1 MSLKAPELNAVSFCC
16 LRFSLLSVPV
26 CLQAFALC
34 SREFMCVVSCVLFF
48 ALCFSCFVSLLLD
61 VGRARF
67 AGVYCRRARSF
78 DASIPEVL
86 QYRVG
91 KHVASSTRARPALNR
106 NYSSR
111 RLIILVS

>member
-67 AGVYCRRARSF
+67 AGEILF
-78 DASIPEVL
+78 T
-86 QYRVG
+86 VG
-91 KHVASSTRARPALNR
+91 GQDHLTPVFRKSCNTEW
-106 NYSSR
+106 
-111 RLIILVS
+111 VSM